1 MTKKVYIGIALI
13 ALFTVFGFLN
23 FRKALTPYVSY
34 RDARSGG
41 SVQVMGTLVQGS
53 PDYVVDEQTLY
64 FTMKEKDANDTI
76 RVAYKGRRPVNF
88 EEATS
93 IVAIGSFDG
102 RVFQAR
108 KLLVKCPSKYQGT
121 EVQREFKEAS

>member
-1 MTKKVYIGIALI
+1 MNKKLSLGIALI
-13 ALFTVFGFLN
+13 VLFTIFGVLN

-34 RDARSGG
+34 REARSGG
-41 SVQVMGTLVQGS
+41 SVQVIGTLVKGS
-53 PDYVVDEQTLY
+53 GTYVVDEQTLY
-64 FTMKEKDANDTI
+64 FIMKERDAQDTI
-76 RVAYKGRRPVNF
+76 KVAYRGRRPVNF

-93 IVAIGSFDG
+93 IVAIGSYDG

-121 EVQREFKEAS
+121 ETQREYGEAR

>member
-1 MTKKVYIGIALI
+1 MNKKLFLGIALI
-13 ALFTVFGFLN
+13 VLFTIFAVLN

-34 RDARSGG
+34 REARSGG
-41 SVQVMGTLVQGS
+41 SVQVIGTLVKGS
-53 PDYVVDEQTLY
+53 STYVVDEQTLY
-64 FTMKEKDANDTI
+64 FSMKERDAQDTI
-76 RVAYKGRRPVNF
+76 KVAYRGRRPVNF

-93 IVAIGSFDG
+93 IVAIGSYDG

-121 EVQREFKEAS
+121 ETQREYGEAR